1 MQEGGVDAQEAR
13 AVKPP
18 LRSLLFVPGDSERK
32 LEKSLDTS
40 ADALIFDLEDAV
52 APERKSLAREMVA
65 QHLAD
70 RKANEGPQLWVRINP
85 VNSESATKEL
95 EAVCGQ
101 NLTGIVLPKAEGP
114 EDIRIVSS
122 KLDELE
128 RGAERPIAIL
138 PVVTET
144 ARAALTLHRYLDS
157 DLPRLYGMTWGA
169 EDLSADIGATAN
181 RDPDGRF
188 AFTYRMVR
196 SQALLAA
203 TAVGIE
209 AIDTVYTDFRDIEG
223 LREDSRRSYRE
234 GFSGRLAIHP
244 AQVDIINESYSPAE
258 EDIAHAERVVAAFEA
273 NSGMGT
279 VGLDGKMLDRPHLLQ
294 AQKVLSLASSITQA
308 DRK

>member
-1 MQEGGVDAQEAR
+1 MQEGGIDAQEAR

-85 VNSESATKEL
+85 VSSGNAGAEL
-95 EAVCGQ
+95 EAVLSR
-101 NLTGIVLPKAEGP
+101 NLAGIVLPKAEGP
-114 EDIRIVSS
+114 EDIRIISS

-128 RGAERPIAIL
+128 RGAEQPIAIL

-144 ARAALTLHRYLDS
+144 ARAALTLHRYLDT

-169 EDLSADIGATAN
+169 EDLSADIGATTN

-209 AIDTVYTDFRDIEG
+209 AVDTVYTDFRDIEG

-244 AQVDIINESYSPAE
+244 AQVDVINESYSPAA

-273 NSGMGT
+273 KSGMGT

>member
-1 MQEGGVDAQEAR
+1 VN
-13 AVKPP
+13 PP

-32 LEKSLDTS
+32 LEKSLGTS

-85 VNSESATKEL
+85 VNSGTALTEL

-101 NLTGIVLPKAEGP
+101 NLAGIVLPKAEGP
-114 EDIRIVSS
+114 EDIQIISS

-128 RGAERPIAIL
+128 RGAEQPIAIL

-144 ARAALTLHRYLDS
+144 ARAALTLHRYLDT

-169 EDLSADIGATAN
+169 EDLSADIGATTN

-209 AIDTVYTDFRDIEG
+209 AVDTVYTDFRDIEG

-244 AQVDIINESYSPAE
+244 AQVDVINESYSPAA